1 MRTLLA
7 FVAGASALVAL
18 SAFASNHGL
27 SARGDAGRDPSA
39 PITVTGGTTHQVG
52 ISGFT
57 YTPNTLTIAPGDS
70 VSFTASSFHP
80 LRTDDDI
87 FFVRCELH
95 ADVQHRRRI
104 PFLLQQSRRTRR
116 SGHVGHHHRAVG
128 HDLPG
133 RLRRRHEIRPW
144 HSA

>member
-18 SAFASNHGL
+18 SAFATDQGV
-27 SARGDAGRDPSA
+27 SALGGAGRDASA
-39 PITVTGGTTHQVG
+39 PIAVMGGTTHQVG

-57 YTPNTLTIAPGDS
+57 YTPNTLTIVSGDS

-87 FFVRCELH
+87 FSCDANCTQTFNTVGEFRFYCNNH
-95 ADVQHRRRI
+95 GGPGGAGMSGIIIVQSDTI
-104 PFLLQQSRRTRR
+104 FQDGFDGVTR
-116 SGHVGHHHRAVG
+116 
-128 HDLPG
+128 
-133 RLRRRHEIRPW
+133 
-144 HSA
+144 

>member
-27 SARGDAGRDPSA
+27 SARGDAGRDSSA

-87 FFVRCELH
+87 FSCDANCTQTFNTVGEFRFYCNNH
-95 ADVQHRRRI
+95 GGPGGAGMSGIIIVQSDTI
-104 PFLLQQSRRTRR
+104 FQDGFDGVTR
-116 SGHVGHHHRAVG
+116 
-128 HDLPG
+128 
-133 RLRRRHEIRPW
+133 
-144 HSA
+144 

>member
-27 SARGDAGRDPSA
+27 SARGDAGRDSSS

-87 FFVRCELH
+87 FR
-95 ADVQHRRRI
+95 AMRIARRRSTPSANSVFTATI
-104 PFLLQQSRRTRR
+104 TADPAERACRASSSCSRTRSSR
-116 SGHVGHHHRAVG
+116 TASTASRDKA
-128 HDLPG
+128 L
-133 RLRRRHEIRPW
+133 
-144 HSA
+144 A

>member
-27 SARGDAGRDPSA
+27 SARGDAGRDSSS

-87 FFVRCELH
+87 FSCDANCTQTFNTVGEFRFYCNNH
-95 ADVQHRRRI
+95 GGPGGAGMSGIIIVQSDTI
-104 PFLLQQSRRTRR
+104 FQDGFDGVTR
-116 SGHVGHHHRAVG
+116 
-128 HDLPG
+128 
-133 RLRRRHEIRPW
+133 
-144 HSA
+144 